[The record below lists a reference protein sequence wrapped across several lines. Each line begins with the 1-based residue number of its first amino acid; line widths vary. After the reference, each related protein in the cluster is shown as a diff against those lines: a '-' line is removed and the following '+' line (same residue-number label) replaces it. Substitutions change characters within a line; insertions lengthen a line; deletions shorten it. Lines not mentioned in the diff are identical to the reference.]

1 MKAKINLSILFTGL
15 IGISSFTAEAQSARI
30 WARIS
35 DKQSTPRVLEN

>member
-15 IGISSFTAEAQSARI
+15 IVISSFTAEAQSARI